1 MKPSKLISKWWII
14 SLALVAMLV
23 LAGACGD
30 DATPKTIE
38 VTKIVEVTVEVPG
51 DDIVLEVTPVPTV
64 EVKVGRQA
72 TDDIILVFDS
82 QPVGMNYTLHLTA
95 LSDTPVRDNLVDPV
109 TWQSGIPEDN
119 LKIVPTTMVT
129 GWEFVDETTW
139 RFFLRPGVTFQNGE
153 ELNADS
159 ALPSMVFQG
168 ADVEATSADYTGNFV
183 PVKVDDM
190 TIDLVCDTACPIL
203 PRTTI
208 FLNVMP
214 GVYWDTAT
222 DEEKEIQG
230 YGAGPY
236 RQVDSSATELKYEAY
251 DDYVEVLRED
261 GSVHPEFQKAII
273 PEIKWQWRSEP
284 VTQAAMIAAGE
295 ADMAWDVGVDAAD
308 IAPAVKQGFAAEG
321 LSMKVMALGCNWH
334 PELCKQDVRLAIAH
348 SIDCQAIADRIYKGL
363 TTCRGT
369 NEFPGVTGTTAENTA
384 PHTYDPDLAIELLEE
399 AGYDSDNPESLI
411 TINSRQFRVTK
422 GNEIY
427 EAISGYL
434 DAVGIASQMVI
445 QDRSLWLEVS
455 RCGIGR
461 ATVEYMEDQLGLEDP
476 DADFDQRVIDMGMT
490 MNEVYAAA
498 MAEGHADYCVPGDL
512 ITSTLSDEILDFQR
526 TVLRGMSC
534 STRGSYFCDPSE
546 GGAQD
551 RISAALG
558 TPDGPERQAAMEYF
572 ADRLKFEGINIGVFD
587 LPIIYAINPRLQ
599 WEPRFDRRVRVNSM
613 FYEN

>member
-95 LSDTPVRDNLVDPV
+95 LSDTPVRDNLVDPF